1 MINTSN
7 ARLHHIVPIIPFGT
21 QLPMNSLACTQALD
35 TLRASFMFE
44 LSAQGKK
51 KSTKLTIKSAWIMF
65 CMSLHEQG
73 KPPDLE

>member
-7 ARLHHIVPIIPFGT
+7 ARLQHIVPIIPFRT
-21 QLPMNSLACTQALD
+21 QLPMNSLACTQALA
-35 TLRASFMFE
+35 TLNASFMFE
-44 LSAQGKK
+44 LSAQEKK
-51 KSTKLTIKSAWIMF
+51 CTKLTIKSAWIMF

>member
-1 MINTSN
+1 MINKSN
-7 ARLHHIVPIIPFGT
+7 ARLQHIVPIIPFRT

-51 KSTKLTIKSAWIMF
+51 KKV
-65 CMSLHEQG
+65 QN
-73 KPPDLE
+73 

>member
-7 ARLHHIVPIIPFGT
+7 ARLQHIVPIIPFRT

-51 KSTKLTIKSAWIMF
+51 KVQNWL
-65 CMSLHEQG
+65 
-73 KPPDLE
+73 

>member
-1 MINTSN
+1 MINKSN
-7 ARLHHIVPIIPFGT
+7 ARLQHIVPIIPFRT

-51 KSTKLTIKSAWIMF
+51 KKYKIDYKKRLDHV
-65 CMSLHEQG
+65 LHEFT
-73 KPPDLE
+73 

>member
-1 MINTSN
+1 MKNTSN
-7 ARLHHIVPIIPFGT
+7 ARLQHIVPIIPFRT

-51 KSTKLTIKSAWIMF
+51 KKYKIDYKKRLDHV
-65 CMSLHEQG
+65 LHEFT
-73 KPPDLE
+73 